1 MAPPGPRGPFARHSS
16 SPDFQPRPRKAG
28 GSGASNAS
36 SDCGSRRSDGG
47 SRRLGTERSPID
59 PNNTGFCDAQLFSD
73 KASECSGSNASS
85 AFGSQRGG
93 GHKVALDRTMHQVDR
108 RHQADR
114 ISHDAHVI
122 REGYEDDDT
131 IQPSDLR
138 TVQRDLTRQE
148 YQDDGP
154 EPSPFTTAMDRGMQ
168 DEFDARRSRWED
180 INPNGTPRGATPR
193 READEVT
200 TSSATHNP
208 PKRDNSVGA
217 NEGYHGARPQR
228 DNVTNRR
235 LFGLGPCQRSSV
247 DEVVFGRDLDFSTG
261 RAHNAELNTL
271 LCMYKGAAGSKNAMA
286 ELVPDLPGQECP
298 GPDDDRKLCMKSGA
312 SIQNIGWDG
321 FAGLKTRSQ
330 RDTKRAWMRL
340 PLQKSSVAESVF
352 GYDTVQLH
360 GHDKAMLRQFEHCA
374 GFSPRL
380 QKQKQANLCHQ
391 RIREEAKN
399 SPSPRSVK
407 PSLKGS
413 MGNIAGPGT
422 SLKSELEPSWM
433 RKGRIYEPGAHRRHH
448 LSFHVEQ
455 EEIRAAGKSHQKDT
469 NVVYCVYH

>member
-1 MAPPGPRGPFARHSS
+1 MAPSGPRGPFARHSS

-180 INPNGTPRGATPR
+180 INPN
-193 READEVT
+193 
-200 TSSATHNP
+200 
-208 PKRDNSVGA
+208 
-217 NEGYHGARPQR
+217 
-228 DNVTNRR
+228 
-235 LFGLGPCQRSSV
+235 GLGPCQRSSV